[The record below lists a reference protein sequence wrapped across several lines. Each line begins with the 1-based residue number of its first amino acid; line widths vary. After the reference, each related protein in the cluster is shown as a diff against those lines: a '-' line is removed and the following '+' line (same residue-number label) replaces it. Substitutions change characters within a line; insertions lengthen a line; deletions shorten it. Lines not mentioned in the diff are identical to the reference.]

1 MPEPD
6 VTDFNQNIV
15 AEFRANAGIVG
26 GPFEGSPM
34 ILRHHRGAKTGTERV
49 NPLVYLPVGDNF
61 AVFASKGG
69 APTDPQWFR
78 NLVANPRTTVEVG
91 ADTVEV
97 QAKVLDGDA
106 RHEIWSKQKELM
118 PGFAEYEAQTK
129 GIREIPVVLLE
140 RTA

>member
-34 ILRHHRGAKTGTERV
+34 ILLHHRGAKTGTERV